1 MWTNDLGK
9 YDNSDSGGVSINS
22 SLKVLSV
29 CTVITAMEIFQ
40 LMYPVYQILFVVATF
55 VVSVVVVIYFFSRS
69 SNTYSEMEQNL
80 MVLQERND
88 IIMAHIQKSMFK
100 RIFMGD
106 VSNNMPYGDVVQ
118 KLIGVTGVPGKR
130 LDYDKFIEL
139 MAETVVHPDFKDE
152 YKRQYDRKNIHKLFV
167 EGINF
172 LEFEHPENIAPANR
186 KPQYRWLRTHTCV
199 YRSKINRAINI
210 ISFVMDIDE
219 EKKALQTA
227 QHKSKHDLLT
237 QLYNKISTEEEINNK
252 LKNMTT
258 GVSYGFVML
267 DMDNFKRINDN
278 LGHSM
283 GDTVLSTVSGYMRQ
297 MFRDSDILGRIGG
310 DEFVMFIPNIDTT
323 ILREKLENLNQHVK
337 TMPVLESHEYHTSL
351 SIGVIMGISKEN
363 DDTEFLELYNKA
375 DELLYHAKKNGKGRV
390 VFGSDLADEK
400 AKAEAQKTV
409 EPER

>member
-9 YDNSDSGGVSINS
+9 YDDSDGGHVSINA
-22 SLKVLSV
+22 SLKVLSI

-55 VVSVVVVIYFFSRS
+55 VVSVVVVIYAFSHS
-69 SNTYSEMEQNL
+69 SNTYSDMEQNL
-80 MVLQERND
+80 MVMQERND

-130 LDYDKFIEL
+130 LDYDKFITL
-139 MAETVVHPDFKDE
+139 MADTVVHPEFKDE
-152 YKRQYDRKNIHKLFV
+152 YKRQYDRKNIHKLFL
-167 EGINF
+167 EGITF
-172 LEFEHPENIAPANR
+172 LDFEHPENTAPANR
-186 KPQYRWLRTHTCV
+186 KAQYRWLRTHTCI

-210 ISFVMDIDE
+210 ISFVMDIDD

-237 QLYNKISTEEEINNK
+237 QLYNKISTEEEINHK
-252 LKNMTT
+252 LKNMMT

-337 TMPVLESHEYHTSL
+337 TMPVLESREYHTSL

-363 DDTEFLELYNKA
+363 DDTEFSVLYNKA

-390 VFGSDLADEK
+390 VFGSDLEEER
-400 AKAEAQKTV
+400 AKAEAQGNV